1 MPRLTILF
9 LLCLTLTG
17 CGWLVCRTYEE
28 PWTCKSRGWLGI
40 VGIERG
46 QTMCEEDPCI
56 SPGGQEHGK

>member
-1 MPRLTILF
+1 MILRTIVL

-17 CGWLVCRTYEE
+17 CGYLVCRTYEE

-46 QTMCEEDPCI
+46 QAMCEVDGACVPKE
-56 SPGGQEHGK
+56 EVH